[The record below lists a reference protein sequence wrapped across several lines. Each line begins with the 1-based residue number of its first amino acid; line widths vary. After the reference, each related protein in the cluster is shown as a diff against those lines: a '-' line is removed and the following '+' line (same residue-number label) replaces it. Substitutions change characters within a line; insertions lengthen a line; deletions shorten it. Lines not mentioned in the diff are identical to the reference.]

1 MWKSPRTQTIA
12 VHQPRRAAL
21 MRQSEENI
29 FFSLDCTGGYATC
42 RKHSL
47 RCTIACPISVCPK
60 KAKLNSSRHHRDP
73 PPCRMQLYFC
83 WSRARSL
90 DQWAENISFSLT
102 RVPRKPP
109 SGSETFKNSF
119 LVFIAASR
127 DVTGGSFLIARPKSI
142 KKLKPLAIRQFCF
155 WLLSVK

>member
-1 MWKSPRTQTIA
+1 MKTMPKLAAPKKGLTNIKRIA
-12 VHQPRRAAL
+12 RCENHLAH
-21 MRQSEENI
+21 RQSRCTSLDELRSCDSRRKTS
-29 FFSLDCTGGYATC
+29 FLSLDCTGDYATC

-119 LVFIAASR
+119 LLPPVVTSPVAAFLSR
-127 DVTGGSFLIARPKSI
+127 DQSR
-142 KKLKPLAIRQFCF
+142 
-155 WLLSVK
+155 